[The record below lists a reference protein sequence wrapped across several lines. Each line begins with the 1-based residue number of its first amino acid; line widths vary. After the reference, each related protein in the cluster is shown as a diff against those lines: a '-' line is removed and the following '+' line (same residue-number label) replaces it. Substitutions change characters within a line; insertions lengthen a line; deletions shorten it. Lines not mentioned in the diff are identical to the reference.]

1 MKQWIQALRL
11 PLMWIGMALIFYG
24 ERYLDG
30 QASRW
35 WMIGAGGLLMV
46 CAMAIACLSKLRT
59 KYEGERQS
67 WHHVICWQTL
77 NIAGFALYFGYR
89 KLLGTAV
96 TPETTGTKVL
106 LALWL
111 ACVVISI
118 LWSFGVEWAFR
129 VNGRGAL
136 AEPKRVARSGRSWL
150 LVGLLLGSLTCLN
163 YVAVKKNKSWDW
175 SYLKTSRPS
184 ESTANLLSS
193 LDKEL
198 QIGVFFSSTNEVREH
213 VRSYI
218 DSLPTKNTKVK
229 IEYFDA
235 DINPS
240 AAESY
245 KATKNG
251 QIILKYDAA
260 NERMDLGT
268 TLTGARKTLRA
279 MDAEFQ
285 KSLLAATEKRKNLY
299 FTRGHGELD
308 WTGSDQDAMRS
319 MKLLESYLRGQNFN
333 MRFFGVGEGS
343 TKKVPDDADAVVIVG
358 GNAPF
363 LSEEVAALDEYVNR
377 GGGVFA
383 LLDLDPPADSVI
395 SKNIRDVA
403 HDPLVKWLADHG
415 MTYIPTPLANDAN
428 YVAASR
434 SEADTW
440 FLFTNGF
447 TSHESITALARN
459 DQRAALLT
467 FRSGYFQFKA
477 DAHKDW
483 QSFETVRSLGDTFA
497 DENRDFK
504 FNDGK
509 EKRLTYVQG
518 AASQRKEEQGVS
530 KRGKIL
536 VFADAS
542 ATSDVLVRNQGNLI
556 YVTEGLRWLAG
567 DSKKSGGIAATE
579 EDIRIRHTRKEDLA
593 WFYGT
598 VLLVPALVLAIGGIA
613 NRRAKRVRA

>member
-11 PLMWIGMALIFYG
+11 PSMWIGMALIFYG

-30 QASRW
+30 QAGRW
-35 WMIGAGGLLMV
+35 WTVGAGAGLML
-46 CAMAIACLSKLRT
+46 CAMAIACLSKLRAEH
-59 KYEGERQS
+59 EGERHS

-77 NIAGFALYFGYR
+77 NIIGFACYFGYR

-96 TPETTGTKVL
+96 TPETTAAKAL
-106 LALWL
+106 LALWA
-111 ACVVISI
+111 ACIVMSI

-129 VNGRGAL
+129 VNGRGAH
-136 AEPKRVARSGRSWL
+136 AEPKRVARSGTSWL

-163 YVAVKKNKSWDW
+163 YAVVKKNKSWDW
-175 SYLKTSRPS
+175 SYLKTSKPS
-184 ESTANLLSS
+184 ESTASLLAS

-218 DSLPTKNTKVK
+218 ESLPTQNTKVK

-235 DINPS
+235 DINPG

-251 QIILKYDAA
+251 QIILKYDTA
-260 NERMDLGT
+260 NERIDLGS

-299 FTRGHGELD
+299 FTRGHGELE

-319 MKLLESYLRGQNFN
+319 IKLLESYLRGQNFSI
-333 MRFFGVGEGS
+333 RFFGVSEGS
-343 TKKVPDDADAVVIVG
+343 TKKVPDDADAVVVVG
-358 GNAPF
+358 GNTPF
-363 LSEEVAALDEYVNR
+363 LPEEVAALEDYVNR
-377 GGGVFA
+377 GGSVFA
-383 LLDLDPPADSVI
+383 MLDLDPPGDSVI
-395 SKNIRDVA
+395 SKNVRDMVQ
-403 HDPLVKWLADHG
+403 DPLVKWLADHG
-415 MTYIPTPLANDAN
+415 MTYVPVPLGNDAN

-434 SEADTW
+434 TEADTW

-447 TSHESITALARN
+447 TSHESITSLARN

-483 QSFETVRSLGDTFA
+483 DAFETVRSLSDTFA

-504 FNDGK
+504 FNEGK

-518 AASQRKEEQGVS
+518 VASQRKEVPGVA

-536 VFADAS
+536 GLADAS
-542 ATSDVLVRNQGNLI
+542 AAADVLVRNQGNLL
-556 YVTEGLRWLAG
+556 YLTEGLRWLVG
-567 DSKKSGGIAATE
+567 DTKKTGGVAATE

-613 NRRAKRVRA
+613 NRRAKRVRT